1 MEIYTCPHFDCNA
14 TMQGK
19 GKYEKHFQTHKK
31 PFRYQCKHL
40 GCGKEYYIKSSF
52 YSHKKSCQHKPQNPR
67 EGNPQLEHIL
77 ADTRN
82 HHTAGQ
88 SSASQQDHSN
98 DEYPSEKF
106 NILDYP
112 DDDIFNYLN
121 IPDDVVVNI
130 EDINIDNSNDSAEG
144 NPQLGHTLADTR
156 NHHIAGQGLAAQQD
170 RSSGGYPPENFN
182 IFDVLTLTILTSSTM
197 LTSPTT
203 SKYFGTSENCL
214 LAVY

>member
-1 MEIYTCPHFDCNA
+1 MILTVGCKHDVDHALSNIPNIPTGFYVKKYECPHVDCNA
-14 TMQGK
+14 TIQDK
-19 GKYEKHFQTHKK
+19 GEYDKHFQTHDK
-31 PFRYQCKHL
+31 PFRYQCKL
-40 GCGKEYYIKSSF
+40 
-52 YSHKKSCQHKPQNPR
+52 P
-67 EGNPQLEHIL
+67 
-77 ADTRN
+77 
-82 HHTAGQ
+82 
-88 SSASQQDHSN
+88 
-98 DEYPSEKF
+98 
-106 NILDYP
+106 
-112 DDDIFNYLN
+112 
-121 IPDDVVVNI
+121 
-130 EDINIDNSNDSAEG
+130 DSAEG